1 MGTTNA
7 RTVVELRG
15 MTIDIRSSE
24 VVYIEIGDRTYYIDD
39 STGEAIM
46 ESWPTSAMPPRAL
59 GRRISAYLDNDGK
72 PCREERHCDLNTID
86 LDHDLGTRDL
96 TSPFGEEA

>member
-1 MGTTNA
+1 MATTSA

-24 VVYIEIGDRTYYIDD
+24 VVYIEIGNKTFYIDD

-46 ESWPTSAMPPRAL
+46 EWWPTSAMPPQAL
-59 GRRISAYLDNDGK
+59 GRRIDAFL
-72 PCREERHCDLNTID
+72 RED
-86 LDHDLGTRDL
+86 
-96 TSPFGEEA
+96 SPHGQEEIA

>member
-1 MGTTNA
+1 MATTNA

-24 VVYIEIGDRTYYIDD
+24 VVYIEIGDRTFYIDD

-46 ESWPTSAMPPRAL
+46 EWWPTEE
-59 GRRISAYLDNDGK
+59 
-72 PCREERHCDLNTID
+72 EER
-86 LDHDLGTRDL
+86 
-96 TSPFGEEA
+96 